1 MFAIKEKTEA
11 HVEVLLLK
19 DCGDDVWECL
29 CGNAKAIKV
38 GTRLHFKD
46 DILIA
51 ECIEVKDEGIRM
63 LKFFYKGIFLE
74 ELDKIGIMPLPPY
87 IHKAVDDNN
96 KYQTVY
102 AKNSGSSAA
111 PTAGFHFTNEL
122 LDELK
127 EMGVEILDI
136 TLSIGLGKKENR
148 RIIAV
153 GTTVVR
159 TLEANVT
166 KFNEFKAEK
175 ASTNIFITPGYT
187 FKAIDCLITNFH
199 LPKSTLIM
207 LVSAFIGR
215 EFTLSLYNHAVKEK
229 YMFFS
234 FGDAMFIY
242 GSKKN

>member
-1 MFAIKEKTEA
+1 
-11 HVEVLLLK
+11 
-19 DCGDDVWECL
+19 
-29 CGNAKAIKV
+29 
-38 GTRLHFKD
+38 
-46 DILIA
+46 
-51 ECIEVKDEGIRM
+51 M

-136 TLSIGLGKKENR
+136 TLSIGLGTFRPVKVNDTKDHKMHYEEYEISEEVAKRLNLAKKENR

-153 GTTVVR
+153 GTT
-159 TLEANVT
+159 NVT